1 MAAAGDLK
9 SPGPKGPYGFESRL
23 CYKILII
30 IFMATHRKKVNYK
43 TKKKN
48 AIVPRTDAN
57 QGVRERNA
65 RIEKQNQY
73 IINKIAEYKA
83 HQEAM
88 RQQSTAGQT
97 IDGLN

>member
-1 MAAAGDLK
+1 MAA
-9 SPGPKGPYGFESRL
+9 
-23 CYKILII
+23 
-30 IFMATHRKKVNYK
+30 HRKKINYK

-73 IINKIAEYKA
+73 IVNKIAEYKA
-83 HQEAM
+83 QQELM
-88 RQQSTAGQT
+88 KQQSTASKT
-97 IDGLN
+97 IDGLQ

>member
-1 MAAAGDLK
+1 
-9 SPGPKGPYGFESRL
+9 
-23 CYKILII
+23 
-30 IFMATHRKKVNYK
+30 MATHRKKINYK

-48 AIVPRTDAN
+48 AVVPRTDAN

-83 HQEAM
+83 QQEMM
-88 RQQSTAGQT
+88 RQQSTASKT
-97 IDGLN
+97 IDGLQ

>member
-1 MAAAGDLK
+1 MAK
-9 SPGPKGPYGFESRL
+9 
-23 CYKILII
+23 
-30 IFMATHRKKVNYK
+30 HRKNINYK

-73 IINKIAEYKA
+73 IVNKIAEYKA
-83 HQEAM
+83 HQEM
-88 RQQSTAGQT
+88 MKQQSTASKT
-97 IDGLN
+97 IDGLQ

>member
-1 MAAAGDLK
+1 
-9 SPGPKGPYGFESRL
+9 
-23 CYKILII
+23 
-30 IFMATHRKKVNYK
+30 MATHRKKINYK

-83 HQEAM
+83 QQEMM

>member
-1 MAAAGDLK
+1 MAK
-9 SPGPKGPYGFESRL
+9 
-23 CYKILII
+23 
-30 IFMATHRKKVNYK
+30 HRKNINYK

-73 IINKIAEYKA
+73 IVNKIAEYKA
-83 HQEAM
+83 HQEM
-88 RQQSTAGQT
+88 MKQQSTASKT
-97 IDGLN
+97 IDGLK

>member
-1 MAAAGDLK
+1 
-9 SPGPKGPYGFESRL
+9 
-23 CYKILII
+23 
-30 IFMATHRKKVNYK
+30 MATHRKKINYK

-83 HQEAM
+83 QQEAM
-88 RQQSTAGQT
+88 RQQAAQNTVGET
-97 IDGLN
+97 LDGLN

>member
-1 MAAAGDLK
+1 
-9 SPGPKGPYGFESRL
+9 
-23 CYKILII
+23 
-30 IFMATHRKKVNYK
+30 MATHRKKVNYK

-73 IINKIAEYKA
+73 IIRKIAEYKA
-83 HQEAM
+83 QQEAM
-88 RQQSTAGQT
+88 RQQAAQNTAGET
-97 IDGLN
+97 LDGLN

>member
-1 MAAAGDLK
+1 
-9 SPGPKGPYGFESRL
+9 
-23 CYKILII
+23 
-30 IFMATHRKKVNYK
+30 MATHRKKINYK

-73 IINKIAEYKA
+73 IVNKIAEYKA
-83 HQEAM
+83 QQEMM
-88 RQQSTAGQT
+88 RQQSTASKT
-97 IDGLN
+97 IDGLQ